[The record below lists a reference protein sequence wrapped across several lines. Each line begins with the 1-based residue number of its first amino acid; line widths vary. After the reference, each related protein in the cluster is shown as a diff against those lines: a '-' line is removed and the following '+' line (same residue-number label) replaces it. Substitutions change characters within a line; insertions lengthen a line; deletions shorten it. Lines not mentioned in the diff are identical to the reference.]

1 MKSLGSISTEKH
13 KLISN
18 DLHVYANV
26 YEDMELHYIIISSLG
41 ANVLFVKK
49 KIVKI

>member
-13 KLISN
+13 KSISN
-18 DLHVYANV
+18 DLHV